1 MMKINPIQL
10 HFFPKKKTNNSIHS
24 LYMRMQIGSERC
36 DISLRYELSK
46 ESWDKSNQRLKP
58 KHPDQ
63 TRVSVLMNECR
74 HRAHSIYQAKIQLG
88 KSPSVFDVRN
98 ELLGIPGE
106 GASASCIFEMFRKA
120 IERKRALAG
129 ENNSAATIQKYGRT
143 KGHLENFVKAT
154 FNKSIFPCED
164 ITLKFIEDFEVYLKN
179 RGNCQHNSAMKHI
192 QTFRTI
198 FKTAIAHGYV
208 KNDPFANYK
217 IRLQEVVRD
226 CLNQDEIDRIESV
239 ELSNK
244 KLMRVRDFFLF
255 SCYTGLAYAEIYNLK
270 AKNIQLEN
278 GQYWIRT
285 RRLKTNV
292 ITNVP
297 LLEKPKA
304 ILLKYNSKLHE
315 LADNDLVFPVLSN
328 QKTND
333 YLKIIALHCG
343 ITKSLHFHLARHS
356 FATTVLLT
364 NGVPIESVSSML
376 GHKRISTTQ
385 HYAKMVD
392 IKLEE
397 DMQKLQS
404 RLSALGGK

>member
-1 MMKINPIQL
+1 
-10 HFFPKKKTNNSIHS
+10 
-24 LYMRMQIGSERC
+24 MRMRIGDDRC
-36 DISLRYELSK
+36 DISLEYKLTLD
-46 ESWDKSNQRLKP
+46 SWDKTHQRLKP

-63 TRVSVLMNECR
+63 TRVSVLMNEYR
-74 HRAHSIYQAKIQLG
+74 HRAHAIYQESIQLG

-98 ELLGIPGE
+98 ELLGIPDE
-106 GASASCIFEMFRKA
+106 GVSASCIFEMFRKA
-120 IERKRALAG
+120 IDRKRALAG

-164 ITLKFIEDFEVYLKN
+164 ITLKFIEDFEIYLKN

-226 CLNQDEIDRIESV
+226 CLNQDEINRIESV

-304 ILLKYNSKLHE
+304 ILLNYNSKLHE
-315 LADNDLVFPVLSN
+315 LAENDLVFPILSN

-343 ITKSLHFHLARHS
+343 ITKNLHFHLARHS

-376 GHKRISTTQ
+376 GHKRIATTQ

-392 IKLEE
+392 KKLEE

-404 RLSALGGK
+404 RLSALNGK